1 MNERAGLAMSTPAKN
16 HMDFP
21 DRMFALGTEY
31 NVKVGDLSLA
41 GWADDEERDI
51 NPYALGGK
59 RSWVPV
65 LGEIVWELPKETAA
79 RIPFSAH
86 ICQLSDGRQ
95 IGYVR
100 VPHYEYNKESA
111 DEFGKLIAR
120 FESTTEAMVIDQVNN
135 PGGSLFQMYAMLSY
149 LTDRPLALPMHQI
162 TIISDEDV
170 AIAREKVALAEAGE
184 AEPPDMGSS
193 QDLVAYYRF
202 VLSEFQAGRG
212 RREKPT
218 NPVHLFGVA
227 EVLPAEVHYTK
238 KIVVLINEVTFSAPE
253 FFAAILQDNKRA
265 TLFGKPTPGAGGC
278 AKRFVAPFSEEL
290 GIEYYTFRW
299 TLAWRTNGQPIE
311 GIGVHP
317 DVRYSITVEDLQSN
331 YAGYRRA
338 LMATITA

>member
-1 MNERAGLAMSTPAKN
+1 MSTPAKN

-31 NVKVGDLSLA
+31 NLKVGDLLWND
-41 GWADDEERDI
+41 WADWADYENRDI
-51 NPYALGGK
+51 DPTALGGK

-100 VPHYEYNKESA
+100 VPHYEYNKESV

-162 TIISDEDV
+162 TITDEDV

-184 AEPPDMGSS
+184 AEPLDMGSS

-212 RREKPT
+212 TSNKPT
-218 NPVHLFGVA
+218 NPVYLFGVA
-227 EVLPAEVHYTK
+227 EVLPAKVHYTK

-253 FFAAILQDNKRA
+253 FLAAILQDNKRA
-265 TLFGKPTPGAGGC
+265 TLFGERTAGAGGC
-278 AKRFVAPFSEEL
+278 VKRIVHPILEKV
-290 GIEYYTFRW
+290 GIEYITITW

-311 GIGVHP
+311 DIGVHP

-331 YAGYRRA
+331 YTGYRRA
-338 LMATITA
+338 LLATITA